1 MEIWNRQ
8 YRVRIGKNSSVGRE
22 IGKPNEDTGRAIRC
36 SFSCE
41 VGDSS
46 SSNTGKI
53 TLWNLS
59 DETLRL
65 LEQEDCLI
73 ELRAGYG
80 DDLPVLM
87 GGSLTYFETDTNGAD
102 QQTTIEFVDSFTSAR
117 DTTLSLSYSG
127 SVNGEKIVRDAAQE
141 MGCEVKFSPNAK
153 LIDFK
158 NFAFVG
164 TGKTLIGRVCDRS
177 KLRWSVQNGIIQ
189 ICALDEPLTMAAYVL
204 SADSGM
210 IGSPKPVF
218 ESASTSSKSSSGGQK
233 ATSNTTKRKAKKGIE
248 VTYSLNGHIQIDD
261 YVKVESR
268 KYKGNYRASKIKF
281 SGDTEGDDWQC
292 VGQFVEVK

>member
-1 MEIWNRQ
+1 M
-8 YRVRIGKNSSVGRE
+8 
-22 IGKPNEDTGRAIRC
+22 
-36 SFSCE
+36 
-41 VGDSS
+41 
-46 SSNTGKI
+46 
-53 TLWNLS
+53 
-59 DETLRL
+59 
-65 LEQEDCLI
+65 
-73 ELRAGYG
+73 
-80 DDLPVLM
+80 
-87 GGSLTYFETDTNGAD
+87 
-102 QQTTIEFVDSFTSAR
+102 
-117 DTTLSLSYSG
+117 
-127 SVNGEKIVRDAAQE
+127 
-141 MGCEVKFSPNAK
+141 
-153 LIDFK
+153 
-158 NFAFVG
+158 
-164 TGKTLIGRVCDRS
+164 
-177 KLRWSVQNGIIQ
+177 
-189 ICALDEPLTMAAYVL
+189 TMAAYVL

>member
-1 MEIWNRQ
+1 MDIWDRQ
-8 YRVRIGKNSSVGRE
+8 YRVRIGKNNSVGRE
-22 IGKPNEDTGRAIRC
+22 IGKPNEKTKRAIRC

-41 VGDSS
+41 IGDSS

-53 TLWNLS
+53 TLWNLA

-80 DDLPVLM
+80 DDLPVIM
-87 GGSLTYFETDTNGAD
+87 GGSLTCFETETNGAD
-102 QQTTIEFVDSFTSAR
+102 RQTTIEFVDSFTSAR
-117 DTTLSLSYSG
+117 DTTVSLSYSG
-127 SVNGEKIVRDAAQE
+127 VVNGEKIVRDVAQE
-141 MGCEVKFSPNAK
+141 MGCEVKLSPKAK
-153 LIDFK
+153 MIDFK

-164 TGKTLIGRVCDRS
+164 TGKTLIGRLCDRS

-210 IGSPKPVF
+210 IGSPKPFF
-218 ESASTSSKSSSGGQK
+218 ESASTSSKSSTSK
-233 ATSNTTKRKAKKGIE
+233 NASSNTTKRKAKKGIE
-248 VTYSLNGHIQIDD
+248 VTYCLNGHIQIDD

-268 KYKGNYRASKIKF
+268 EDKGNYRASKIRF
-281 SGDTEGDDWQC
+281 TGDTEGDDWQC

>member
-1 MEIWNRQ
+1 MEIWDRQ
-8 YRVRIGKNSSVGRE
+8 YRVRIGKNNSVGRE
-22 IGKPNEDTGRAIRC
+22 IGKPNKDTGRALRC

-53 TLWNLS
+53 SLWNLS

-80 DDLPVLM
+80 DDLPVIM
-87 GGSLTYFETDTNGAD
+87 GGSLTHFETDTSGAD
-102 QQTTIEFVDSFTSAR
+102 QQTTIEFVDGFTSAR
-117 DTTLSLSYSG
+117 DTTMSLSYAG
-127 SVNGEKIVRDAAQE
+127 TVNGEKIFRDIAQE
-141 MGCEVKFSPNAK
+141 MGCEVKLSPNAK

-164 TGKTLIGRVCDRS
+164 AGKTAIGRLCDRS

-204 SADSGM
+204 SAVSGM

-218 ESASTSSKSSSGGQK
+218 ESASTSSKSASGSQ
-233 ATSNTTKRKAKKGIE
+233 AVSNTTKRKAKKGIE
-248 VTYSLNGHIQIDD
+248 VTYSLNGHIQVDD

-268 KYKGNYRASKIKF
+268 KYKGNYRAAKIKF
-281 SGDTEGDDWQC
+281 TGDTEGDDWQC
-292 VGQFVEVK
+292 VAQLVEVK